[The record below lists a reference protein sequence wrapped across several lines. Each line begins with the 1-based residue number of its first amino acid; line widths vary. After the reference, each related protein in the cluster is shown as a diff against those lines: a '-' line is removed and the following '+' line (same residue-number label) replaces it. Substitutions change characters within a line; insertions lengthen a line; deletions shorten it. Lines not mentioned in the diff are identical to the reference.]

1 MNFRRFVILIVAA
14 VIFGGPASSMIFTPA
29 AKQALKF
36 TVYRDDAPIGY
47 HNFSFRPRGETLKV
61 DIDVD
66 LDEDDVRDGF
76 QFVTSR
82 RNMGKWSVAEYEK

>member
-1 MNFRRFVILIVAA
+1 
-14 VIFGGPASSMIFTPA
+14 MIFTPA

-66 LDEDDVRDGF
+66 LQSEDDVRDGF
-76 QFVTSR
+76 QIPSR
-82 RNMGKWSVAEYEK
+82 RVGNMGKWSVAEYEK